1 MNNTLKSLQKYNAN
15 QQNLT
20 PRNRPILTQNEYL
33 QSVNKLNTILN
44 SLKVDDVLPEPQ
56 VALPVDQVE
65 MEQIIEENETQP
77 KTPRK
82 RRTKKE
88 IELDLQNIAQKQ
100 KDYTI
105 EHPPVPPPKPTKP
118 TKPKAPAKI
127 ITSTIASVK
136 K

>member
-15 QQNLT
+15 HSNLT
-20 PRNRPILTQNEYL
+20 PRNKPILTQNEYI

-44 SLKVDDVLPEPQ
+44 SLKVEDVLPEPQ
-56 VALPVDQVE
+56 ALPADQVE

-105 EHPPVPPPKPTKP
+105 EHTPVPPPKPTKP
-118 TKPKAPAKI
+118 TKPKPPAKVI
-127 ITSTIASVK
+127 SSTIASVK